1 MRRASGSV
9 IPLRSSSSSI
19 PALLHDT
26 PTYWPQYTV
35 PGFLRRYGKTLYLL
49 ASTYSHYGVYLYKMD
64 FPALPTPPRQ
74 QPACRWVSLT
84 IVDAACD

>member
-35 PGFLRRYGKTLYLL
+35 PGFLRRYVEVAVDGCAGEFSERRYLQ
-49 ASTYSHYGVYLYKMD
+49 V
-64 FPALPTPPRQ
+64 
-74 QPACRWVSLT
+74 
-84 IVDAACD
+84 VDAHNQHVKVMGIVAIGLPVLPSN

>member
-35 PGFLRRYGKTLYLL
+35 PGFLRRYVIDI
-49 ASTYSHYGVYLYKMD
+49 S
-64 FPALPTPPRQ
+64 
-74 QPACRWVSLT
+74 
-84 IVDAACD
+84 